1 MCMTI
6 VKFILSLSPVPFDLS
21 LQIMLLRRVCNVV
34 QSRSRCFSNVS
45 LSPTMKKLIDARRY
59 KDALDL
65 FDRQSNVSTDSA
77 FNLALKAC
85 TKLADTQR
93 GIRIHQKLS
102 PQLLQDPFIQTA
114 LIHFYSK
121 SQSSLII

>member
-1 MCMTI
+1 
-6 VKFILSLSPVPFDLS
+6 
-21 LQIMLLRRVCNVV
+21 
-34 QSRSRCFSNVS
+34 
-45 LSPTMKKLIDARRY
+45 MKKLIDSKQY

-85 TKLADTQR
+85 TKLADRER

-102 PQLLQDPFIQTA
+102 PQALQDPFIQA
-114 LIHFYSK
+114 SLIHFYSK
-121 SQSSLII
+121 